1 MALREKINGANSFEI
16 AKDCVQRIKFRT
28 NIPLDSDVGVKNVG
42 STLEIRKKFLAADST
57 SRLALCL
64 VVPLEEAVRV
74 QAGERIVNVG
84 TTESGFP
91 RTFVVDY
98 KEDFLS
104 SDGIGQFMV
113 ANRQKK
119 GKPNMIA
126 MERGYISA

>member
-74 QAGERIVNVG
+74 QEGRGFRG
-84 TTESGFP
+84 TVFHVHLWLITRKIF
-91 RTFVVDY
+91 
-98 KEDFLS
+98 
-104 SDGIGQFMV
+104 
-113 ANRQKK
+113 
-119 GKPNMIA
+119 
-126 MERGYISA
+126 